1 MEVRR
6 RKIDVLKAQ
15 KNGYESGPPSRQ
27 SSQPSSRAS
36 SRTRN
41 KHSSSTLS
49 LSGLTMKV
57 QKKPAGPPANSKT
70 PFLHIKP
77 VHTCC
82 STSMLSRDYD
92 GSNPSFKGFKNIGMI
107 ILIVGNLRLAFENY
121 LKYGISNPF
130 FDPKITPSEWQLS
143 GLLIVV
149 AYAHILMA
157 YAIESAAKLLFLSSK
172 HHYMAVGLLHTMN
185 TLSSISL
192 LSYVVY
198 YYLPNPVAGTIVE
211 FVAVILS
218 LKLAS
223 YALTNSDLRK
233 AAIHAQKLD
242 KTQDDNEKESTSSSS
257 SSDDAETLA
266 DIDVIPAY
274 YAQLPYPQNVT
285 LSNLLYFW
293 FAPTLVYQPVYPKTE
308 RIRPKHVIR
317 NLFELVSLCMLIQFL
332 IFQYAYPIMQ
342 SCLAL
347 FFQPKLD
354 YANISERLMKLA
366 SVSMMVWLIGFYAF
380 FQNGLNLIAE
390 LTCFGNRTF
399 YQQWWNSRSIG
410 QYWTLWNKPVNQYF
424 RHHVY
429 VPLLARGMSRFNASV
444 VVFFFSAVI
453 HELLVG
459 IPTHNII
466 GAAFFGMMSQV
477 PLIMATENLQHINSS
492 LGPFLGNCAFWFTF
506 FLGQPTC
513 AFLYY
518 LAYNYKQNQ

>member
-1 MEVRR
+1 M
-6 RKIDVLKAQ
+6 LK

-36 SRTRN
+36 SRTRTKN
-41 KHSSSTLS
+41 SSSLS
-49 LSGLTMKV
+49 LSSLTMTP
-57 QKKPAGPPANSKT
+57 KKPLGPSPASNKT

-77 VHTCC
+77 VHTSC
-82 STSMLSRDYD
+82 SSSMLSRDYE

-130 FDPKITPSEWQLS
+130 FDPQITLSEWQLTS
-143 GLLIVV
+143 LLIVV

-157 YAIESAAKLLFLSSK
+157 YAIESAAKLLFLSNK
-172 HHYMAVGLLHTMN
+172 HHYFAVGLLHTMN
-185 TLSSISL
+185 ATSSIGL

-198 YYLPNPVAGTIVE
+198 YYLPNPVAGTVIE
-211 FVAVILS
+211 FIAVVLS
-218 LKLAS
+218 MKLAS

-233 AAIHAQKLD
+233 ASILKQKL
-242 KTQDDNEKESTSSSS
+242 EKARDEKDTTSS

-266 DIDVIPAY
+266 EIEVTPAY

-293 FAPTLVYQPVYPKTE
+293 FAPTLVYQPVYPKSE
-308 RIRPKHVIR
+308 RIRPRYVLR
-317 NLFELVSLCMLIQFL
+317 NFFELVSLCILIQFL

-342 SCLAL
+342 SCLTL

-366 SVSMMVWLIGFYAF
+366 SVSMMIWLIGFYAF

-390 LTCFGNRTF
+390 VTCFGNRTF

-453 HELLVG
+453 HELVVG

-466 GAAFFGMMSQV
+466 GAAFFCMMSQV

-492 LGPFLGNCAFWFTF
+492 IGPFLGNCAFWFTF

-518 LAYNYKQNQ
+518 LAYNYKLTQ